1 MLRQGA
7 DVGSGRLVP
16 DQLEETGVWS
26 IKGPGRM
33 PTWWA
38 TFPVQREGEKRSPR
52 VDLKP
57 NVPKRHQLVTVRM
70 LREQDFAKKKLS
82 KARFSTFQV
91 LQSKETYRWAVFTHW
106 LLQLRVNLHFPR
118 RY

>member
-16 DQLEETGVWS
+16 DQLEETVVWS
-26 IKGPGRM
+26 INGPGRS
-33 PTWWA
+33 PTLWA

-52 VDLKP
+52 VDPEP
-57 NVPKRHQLVTVRM
+57 NVPTRHQLVTVRM
-70 LREQDFAKKKLS
+70 HHEQGFAKKNLS

-91 LQSKETYRWAVFTHW
+91 LQSKDTYRWAVLTHW
-106 LLQLRVNLHFPR
+106 LLHLRVNLHFPR

>member
-26 IKGPGRM
+26 INGPGRS
-33 PTWWA
+33 PARRA
-38 TFPVQREGEKRSPR
+38 TSPEQREGEKRSPR
-52 VDLKP
+52 VDPEP
-57 NVPKRHQLVTVRM
+57 NVPNRHQLVTVRM
-70 LREQDFAKKKLS
+70 HREQGFAKKNLS

-91 LQSKETYRWAVFTHW
+91 LQSKGAYR
-106 LLQLRVNLHFPR
+106 
-118 RY
+118 

>member
-7 DVGSGRLVP
+7 DVVSGRLGGAK
-16 DQLEETGVWS
+16 LEETGVWS
-26 IKGPGRM
+26 INGPGRS

-52 VDLKP
+52 VLHHP
-57 NVPKRHQLVTVRM
+57 NVPTRHQLVTVRM
-70 LREQDFAKKKLS
+70 HHEQGFAKKNLS

-91 LQSKETYRWAVFTHW
+91 LQSKDTYR
-106 LLQLRVNLHFPR
+106 
-118 RY
+118 

>member
-38 TFPVQREGEKRSPR
+38 TFPEQREGEYRPSSSFAETKLNKNSTPLTNDLVVMPR
-52 VDLKP
+52 LP
-57 NVPKRHQLVTVRM
+57 
-70 LREQDFAKKKLS
+70 
-82 KARFSTFQV
+82 
-91 LQSKETYRWAVFTHW
+91 
-106 LLQLRVNLHFPR
+106 
-118 RY
+118 

>member
-7 DVGSGRLVP
+7 DVGSGRLVS

-33 PTWWA
+33 PVKRA
-38 TFPVQREGEKRSPR
+38 TFPVQREGERRSPR
-52 VDLKP
+52 IDPEP
-57 NVPKRHQLVTVRM
+57 NVPTRHQLVTVRM
-70 LREQDFAKKKLS
+70 HHEQGFAKKNLS

-91 LQSKETYRWAVFTHW
+91 LQSKGTYR
-106 LLQLRVNLHFPR
+106 
-118 RY
+118 

>member
-1 MLRQGA
+1 MFQLGPFKKNPQLRDIYIRLDPRAFGPSRA
-7 DVGSGRLVP
+7 PEGRPL
-16 DQLEETGVWS
+16 
-26 IKGPGRM
+26 R
-33 PTWWA
+33 A

-70 LREQDFAKKKLS
+70 LREQDFAKKNLS

-91 LQSKETYRWAVFTHW
+91 LQSKDTYR
-106 LLQLRVNLHFPR
+106 
-118 RY
+118 

>member
-7 DVGSGRLVP
+7 DVGSGRLVS

-26 IKGPGRM
+26 INGPGRM

-70 LREQDFAKKKLS
+70 HHEQGFAKKNLS

-91 LQSKETYRWAVFTHW
+91 LQSKDTYRWAVLTHW
-106 LLQLRVNLHFPR
+106 LLHLRVNLHFPR